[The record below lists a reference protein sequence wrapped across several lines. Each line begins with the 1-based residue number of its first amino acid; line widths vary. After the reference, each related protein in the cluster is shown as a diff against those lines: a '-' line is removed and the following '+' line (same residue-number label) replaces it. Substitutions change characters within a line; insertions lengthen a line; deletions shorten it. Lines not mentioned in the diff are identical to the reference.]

1 MNVKRNYGLVFKAT
15 ELTLPEEF
23 SLLPCEFSEKL
34 FFRTPPDEFQRAY
47 TCRKSIP
54 EILE

>member
-1 MNVKRNYGLVFKAT
+1 MNVKRNYGLVFKAP

-34 FFRTPPDEFQRAY
+34 FFRTPPDEFQLAY

-54 EILE
+54 EILG